1 MIEYRIVNC
10 LGHLNVAKAIEDRQ
24 NEDPAWR
31 VHSLVAA
38 DVEEVQH
45 GVKLEMAVQL
55 MRVTRFV
62 LVMERDI
69 VEPSVFEK
77 PRAV

>member
-1 MIEYRIVNC
+1 VIEYRIVNC

-24 NEDPAWR
+24 SEDPAWR

-45 GVKLEMAVQL
+45 GVKLEMAVQI

-62 LVMERDI
+62 LVMEREILDPNFQI
-69 VEPSVFEK
+69 G